1 MTDPSPPARR
11 RFFIPWVPKP
21 KTMKRI
27 GRLHIKLY
35 QRTRG
40 VLGGRV
46 DGLDMFLL
54 TTTGRKSGLERTVV
68 IPYFRREG
76 KLLTIASYGGNKVN
90 PAWYINLRAN
100 PAVRYQIGGERHAG
114 VARTAAGDERRRLW
128 DSVAHEHPRFKR
140 YLAWCGDR
148 EIPVV
153 VIDSP

>member
-1 MTDPSPPARR
+1 MADSSPPARR

-27 GRLHIKLY
+27 GRLHIQLY

-40 VLGGRV
+40 LLGARA
-46 DGLDMFLL
+46 DGLDIFLL
-54 TTTGRKSGLERTVV
+54 TTTGRKSGVDRTVA

-76 KLLTIASYGGNKVN
+76 KLLTIASYGGNKKN

-100 PAVRYQIGGERHAG
+100 PDVRYQIGGEVQRG
-114 VARTAAGDERRRLW
+114 TARTATGEERQRLW

-140 YLAWCGDR
+140 YLKWCGDR

-153 VIDSP
+153 VID